1 MDFKD
6 YIIASHRVRVTGP
19 FSDLVSL
26 GLECFQPFVGEISSD
41 ENLDEP
47 IIEIVTGCDI
57 EYNDSDFEELTR
69 FDFDAGQ
76 AVCIF
81 SRSKE
86 QFLFTMEQDG
96 QVIQYYI
103 FDKSA
108 RRVNTNAEVGN
119 FSLEK
124 SLFRFGI
131 WFVVGIAMTW
141 RECCAVHTS
150 VIVANNRA
158 VMFLGESGTGKSTHT
173 RLWRENIEGVHL
185 LNDDSPFVSV
195 RDGKV
200 TVYGSPWSGKTPC
213 YRNESYPLQAIVRLS
228 QAPHNKIRTLKSI
241 FAIGALLPSL
251 PPAFLFD
258 KELEECLIDILS
270 KVVTQ
275 VPVYHLECL
284 PDADAAW
291 LSYNTVFGNAD

>member
-26 GLECFQPFVGEISSD
+26 GLECFQPFARETSLD

-86 QFLFTMEQDG
+86 QFLFTMEQDEK
-96 QVIQYYI
+96 VRQYYI

-119 FSLEK
+119 FPLEK

-228 QAPHNKIRTLKSI
+228 QAPHNKIRPLKSI

-270 KVVTQ
+270 KVVNQ
-275 VPVYHLECL
+275 VPIYHLECL

>member
-1 MDFKD
+1 MKFSD
-6 YIIASHRVRVTGP
+6 YTISSFRVRVFGP
-19 FSDLVSL
+19 VHDLVAH
-26 GLECFQPFVGEISSD
+26 GLEGFAPIVVANINSEQRPIAEIF
-41 ENLDEP
+41 
-47 IIEIVTGCDI
+47 TGVDL
-57 EYNDSDFEELTR
+57 EFDPSEFKELTR
-69 FDFDAGQ
+69 FDFDAGE
-76 AVCIF
+76 AECIF
-81 SRSKE
+81 SCSDKE
-86 QFLFTMEQDG
+86 FLFEM
-96 QVIQYYI
+96 
-103 FDKSA
+103 KSQNGAHQTYLCDRQA
-108 RRVNTNAEVGN
+108 RRISCDVKEVNTPLLR
-119 FSLEK
+119 SL
-124 SLFRFGI
+124 LRFGI
-131 WFVVGIAMTW
+131 WFVVGIAMSW

-150 VIVANNRA
+150 VIVADNRA

-258 KELEECLIDILS
+258 KELEECLIEILS
-270 KVVTQ
+270 KVVNQ